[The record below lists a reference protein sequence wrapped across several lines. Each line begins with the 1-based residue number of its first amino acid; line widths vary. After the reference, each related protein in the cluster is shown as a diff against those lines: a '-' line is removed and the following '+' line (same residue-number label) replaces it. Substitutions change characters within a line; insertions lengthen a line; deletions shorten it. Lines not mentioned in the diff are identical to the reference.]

1 MSKELKKSLEQLNRE
16 EIEKKNLKKECMNSK
31 AKYLFVVMGLTF
43 INVSQAKTT
52 SLLCETFAS
61 AQSPIAAGQGFTVP
75 HTGRD
80 ASYSTWSVS
89 IETDDDGKI
98 KKVFLDNDEK
108 EYELKGDLLKFKAK
122 LIFSLEINLKTA
134 RARTTLTGFDTREQG
149 GCKVVSKTEKGLLE

>member
-1 MSKELKKSLEQLNRE
+1 ML
-16 EIEKKNLKKECMNSK
+16 NSK
-31 AKYLFVVMGLTF
+31 SKYLVVALGLVF
-43 INVSQAKTT
+43 INIAQAKTT
-52 SLLCETFAS
+52 SLLCETLAG

-89 IETDDDGKI
+89 IETDDDGKV

-108 EYELKGDLLKFKAK
+108 EFELKGDLLKFKAK

-134 RARTTLTGFDTREQG
+134 RARTTITGFDTREQG
-149 GCKVVSKTEKGLLE
+149 GCKIVSKTEKGLLE